1 MSFKKGQSGNPA
13 GRIKGKQNQATQDTK
28 EAFRTL
34 VEGNLSNI
42 ENWIKD
48 IASKDPAKALDIL
61 FKMTE
66 FFLPKM
72 KAVELTGSDTEQA
85 NNWSVIAHSRPTHE
99 DLKQLDEKYGKQSIV
114 VSDLETAEN
123 IMKLGEKLRG

>member
-85 NNWSVIAHSRPTHE
+85 NNWSVIVHSRPTHE